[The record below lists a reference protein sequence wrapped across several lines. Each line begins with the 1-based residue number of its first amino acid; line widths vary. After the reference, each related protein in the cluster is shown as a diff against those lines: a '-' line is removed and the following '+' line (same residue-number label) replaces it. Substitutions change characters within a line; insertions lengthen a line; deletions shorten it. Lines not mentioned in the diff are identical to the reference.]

1 MCVCDY
7 LAILLCWTTTSSMNR
22 PSSVVMVTTSSRP
35 CCLWVSRGR
44 SVCHMTSCDM
54 CLLQHILLAL
64 LTEQAAVPAEVGGE
78 GCGSVALE
86 SVEGD
91 TTGGDVSPHDIHG
104 NGANRGEREGHAKAG
119 MWRCA

>member
-1 MCVCDY
+1 
-7 LAILLCWTTTSSMNR
+7 
-22 PSSVVMVTTSSRP
+22 
-35 CCLWVSRGR
+35 
-44 SVCHMTSCDM
+44 MTSCDV
-54 CLLQHILLAL
+54 CLLQHSLLAL

-91 TTGGDVSPHDIHG
+91 TTGRDVSPHGIHG
-104 NGANRGEREGHAKAG
+104 NGTNQGEREGHAKAG